1 MMNPKL
7 ALLIQEAAQNQ
18 LREQTWI
25 GDLYKQRL
33 KEMQNEDDKSK
44 NQKD

>member
-1 MMNPKL
+1 MINPKL

-18 LREQTWI
+18 LRERAWI

>member
-1 MMNPKL
+1 MINSKL

-18 LREQTWI
+18 LREQPWI